1 MKKGPI
7 FDPQCIFWIYLRV
20 REVKNTWVNPLE
32 IFSGR
37 GENFENWQPV
47 LLTLSDWGVP
57 SVGYFLNSQHFH
69 QEPPLQ
75 LYKFRQTQVYSN
87 CIFYDEPDKNCGF
100 DIFLINGT
108 LSRGTSWQRAS
119 LFSAVF
125 DSIIKN
131 CQSPTCST
139 FWTRLARSLFR
150 FIVHAFIIRI
160 FIIYRHLHKN
170 NISAAVNYVHNII
183 NWMTITNYQQ
193 YIYAY
198 DCFV

>member
-1 MKKGPI
+1 LRFWESNVYGFIRFEAVDFRVHLVGVNFCLKQWKNYYNWTVFAKVVLQWKKGPI

-75 LYKFRQTQVYSN
+75 LYKFRQTLRHKYTV
-87 CIFYDEPDKNCGF
+87 I
-100 DIFLINGT
+100 
-108 LSRGTSWQRAS
+108 A
-119 LFSAVF
+119 FSMTNQTKTAV
-125 DSIIKN
+125 SIY
-131 CQSPTCST
+131 
-139 FWTRLARSLFR
+139 F
-150 FIVHAFIIRI
+150 
-160 FIIYRHLHKN
+160 
-170 NISAAVNYVHNII
+170 
-183 NWMTITNYQQ
+183 
-193 YIYAY
+193 
-198 DCFV
+198 